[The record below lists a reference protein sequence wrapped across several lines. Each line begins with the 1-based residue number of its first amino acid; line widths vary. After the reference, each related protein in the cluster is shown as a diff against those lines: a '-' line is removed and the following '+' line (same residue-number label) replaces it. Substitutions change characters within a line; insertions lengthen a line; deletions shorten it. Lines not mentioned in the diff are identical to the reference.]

1 MGGGRYWEGVD
12 VLARADWVV
21 SWGLG
26 VAAWRL
32 GCMTSFSCL
41 LLLGR
46 DVPSRWHFTG
56 ILEHIN
62 NSHFSYLQQVAL
74 RFVPSMTV
82 SWRLAEKSDG
92 GIGGKGGD
100 GVAVQGRESD
110 GQRRLDVA
118 TRSVSAPDRLRWW
131 RRCRRFSPG
140 KALHGIAHRRAWAAV
155 HRHPEQQGR
164 AWRRVAVPLTTA
176 VQPLKK
182 GSAFGLAARPRGASV
197 GN

>member
-82 SWRLAEKSDG
+82 SWRRRKSPTEALGEKGAMESQFKAGNPTDKEGWMSRRGRCPPRIDLGGGEGAEDSVPEKHCMALRIAELG
-92 GIGGKGGD
+92 RRCIGIPSSRAGL
-100 GVAVQGRESD
+100 GVAWPCLSQLPS
-110 GQRRLDVA
+110 
-118 TRSVSAPDRLRWW
+118 S
-131 RRCRRFSPG
+131 
-140 KALHGIAHRRAWAAV
+140 H
-155 HRHPEQQGR
+155 
-164 AWRRVAVPLTTA
+164 
-176 VQPLKK
+176 
-182 GSAFGLAARPRGASV
+182 
-197 GN
+197 